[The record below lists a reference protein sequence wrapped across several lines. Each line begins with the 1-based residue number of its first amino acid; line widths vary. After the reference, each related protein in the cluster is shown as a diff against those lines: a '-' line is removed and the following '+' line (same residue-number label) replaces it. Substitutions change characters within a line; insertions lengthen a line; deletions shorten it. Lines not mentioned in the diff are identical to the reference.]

1 VTTAAA
7 AVAAVVPG
15 PARPVAAPAP
25 VIGVLALQG
34 DVREHLAVL
43 AGLGAAPVTVRRPE
57 ELAAVDGLVVP
68 GGESTTMVKLADRFG
83 LLGPLRAA
91 VRRGLPAYG
100 SCAGMI
106 MLADRVL
113 DAPADQQTIGGL
125 DVTVRR
131 NAFGRQV
138 DSFESEVELAGVPG
152 GPLQAVFIRAPW
164 VEQAGPGV
172 EVLGRVVGGPADGK
186 IVAVRQGR
194 LVATSFHPELT
205 GDTRVHALFVDLVR
219 AARDEDV
226 EGAETGPGDEEEP

>member
-1 VTTAAA
+1 MT
-7 AVAAVVPG
+7 
-15 PARPVAAPAP
+15 RP

-34 DVREHLAVL
+34 DVREHLAAL
-43 AGLGAAPVTVRRPE
+43 RGQGADAVPVRRPA

-68 GGESTTMVKLADRFG
+68 GGESTTMVKLAHRFG
-83 LLGPLRAA
+83 MLEPLRAA
-91 VRRGLPAYG
+91 VRSGLPAYG

-106 MLADRVL
+106 MLADRIV
-113 DAPADQQTIGGL
+113 DAPPDQQTIGGL

-138 DSFESEVELAGVPG
+138 DSFESQVHLDGVPG
-152 GPLQAVFIRAPW
+152 GPMHAVFIRAPW

-172 EVLGRVVGGPADGK
+172 EVLGRVVGGRCDGK

-205 GDTRVHALFVDLVR
+205 GDTRVHALFVRIVR
-219 AARDEDV
+219 EHAATDGRVDGADDGAS
-226 EGAETGPGDEEEP
+226 EGGVR